1 MIEQGLAQ
9 QRMWLTGEATVAAGS
24 DPAVLRPEIEDSARK
39 LAIEMSDVIVTDKE
53 VDRTAGKEAAKMQ
66 KLGA

>member
-9 QRMWLTGEATVAAGS
+9 QRMWLTGQATVAAGS
-24 DPAVLRPEIEDSARK
+24 DASILGPELEESARK
-39 LAIEMSDVIVTDKE
+39 LATEMSDVIVTEKE
-53 VDRTAGKEAAKMQ
+53 VDKADGKESAKLQ